1 MTQTEQR
8 LSVEEVSQRKD
19 VMEAIAKV
27 EDAVG
32 DLGHLISNVADEMEY
47 KQDEWYELQNRANS
61 AVNGLYP
68 SDFHP
73 IILTAV
79 NE

>member
-8 LSVEEVSQRKD
+8 LSVEEVSQRDD
-19 VMEAIAKV
+19 VREAIAKV

-47 KQDEWYELQNRANS
+47 KQDEWYELQNMANS

-68 SDFHP
+68 SDYSSYN
-73 IILTAV
+73 IDGSK
-79 NE
+79 

>member
-47 KQDEWYELQNRANS
+47 KQDEWCELQNMANS

-68 SDFHP
+68 SDYSSYN
-73 IILTAV
+73 IDGSK
-79 NE
+79 